1 MKLKNRN
8 RIKTPKWVFDSYFK
22 NSKIAAMQVKS
33 MRATSLGV
41 QNKLKAARTN
51 KNKAENRF
59 YRLKPKREK
68 EQARERETRETKM
81 NGRAKLKGMV
91 PLGFQTNPTKPHLVV
106 LTFFQE
112 SQRNHEFRCVVS
124 YGITI

>member
-1 MKLKNRN
+1 
-8 RIKTPKWVFDSYFK
+8 
-22 NSKIAAMQVKS
+22 

-51 KNKAENRF
+51 KNKAEKSV
-59 YRLKPKREK
+59 LPIEAEEREGTG
-68 EQARERETRETKM
+68 ERERETRETKM

-91 PLGFQTNPTKPHLVV
+91 PSGFQTNPTKPHLVV
-106 LTFFQE
+106 VIFFQV